1 MDVCEVLKQV
11 HQFAPTGIVEKGR
24 RFVEQ
29 QEGRLLGDG
38 TRYHG
43 LLFFAIAERAEQSV
57 GNIFDAHQTDGLV
70 GHRIILVMQS
80 PPNACVS
87 QSPVSHHFAYIGVEQ
102 IGNSGQDNA
111 DAVGSFDGS
120 GEGMLKAGDGA
131 KQCALSRTVAPQQAA
146 EASIR

>member
-24 RFVEQ
+24 RLVEQ

-43 LLFFAIAERAEQSV
+43 LLFLAIAERTEQSV

-70 GHRIILVMQS
+70 DDRLVVAIQRS
-80 PPNACVS
+80 PETG
-87 QSPVSHHFAYIGVEQ
+87 IG
-102 IGNSGQDNA
+102 
-111 DAVGSFDGS
+111 
-120 GEGMLKAGDGA
+120 
-131 KQCALSRTVAPQQAA
+131 
-146 EASIR
+146 

>member
-11 HQFAPTGIVEKGR
+11 HQFASTGVIEKGR

-29 QEGRLLGDG
+29 QEGRLLGNG
-38 TRYHG
+38 ARNHS
-43 LLFFAIAERAEQSV
+43 LLFLAITKRTEQSV
-57 GNIFDAHQTDGLV
+57 GNILDSHQTDGLV

-87 QSPVSHHFAYIGVEQ
+87 QSPVSHHFAYLGVEQ

-131 KQCALSRTVAPQQAA
+131 KQCALTRAVAPKQAA